1 MTITEERKKE
11 VNFSDVYFEAGQS
24 LLVKKGS
31 GIQSIDDLKKERRYW
46 P

>member
-11 VNFSDVYFEAGQS
+11 VDFTDVYFDAGQS

-31 GIQSIDDLKKERRYW
+31 NIKSIDDLKRKKSNCC
-46 P
+46 